1 MRNLRFYLYLAIL
14 GLIPVLFISDCSWVD
29 PLRDLFSP
37 KTEREIYAR
46 DWRRRVGKDNA
57 TYQAWMAEN
66 DRALRQSPVA
76 ELPHRERIRD
86 ISAAELPAG
95 LAQGYRFSLERGR
108 ALEVSCER
116 HNEAQIFGELYRAG
130 RDQQGP
136 YFDLLESWTATN
148 SKLYYEAL
156 ESDEDLV
163 LVVQTAPNKGGHYEL
178 LIKDYGPLQF
188 PVEGHNNSAI
198 QSFWGAPRDGG
209 ARKHEGNDIF
219 APKGTPVVATSAGRV
234 SRVESTSRG
243 GKVVWLEDDFRQLRL
258 YYAHLDEQWVRPN
271 QRVERGEALGTVGNT
286 GNAERTPPHLHFG
299 IYPIGEGAVDP
310 LPFYQLATAAVPSLG
325 VDANR
330 IGQAFQLDSRRTH
343 SLRSAPSREAAQ
355 IRQLQGGESVWI
367 LGASNGLYRI
377 RTESGET
384 GYFAP

>member
-1 MRNLRFYLYLAIL
+1 M
-14 GLIPVLFISDCSWVD
+14 LFISDCSWVD

-66 DRALRQSPVA
+66 DRALRQSPA
-76 ELPHRERIRD
+76 ANLPHRERIRD

-95 LAQGYRFSLERGR
+95 LAQGYRFTLERGR
-108 ALEVSCER
+108 GLIVGCNRLNDAKV
-116 HNEAQIFGELYRAG
+116 FGELYRMG
-130 RDQQGP
+130 RDSKGQF
-136 YFDLLESWTATN
+136 FDLVASWSEMSYSIA
-148 SKLYYEAL
+148 YDAL
-156 ESDEDLV
+156 ENAEQLV
-163 LVVQTAPNKGGHYEL
+163 LVIQTAPNKGGKYEISINERPSL
-178 LIKDYGPLQF
+178 WF
-188 PVEGHNNSAI
+188 PVEGVDNSAI
-198 QSFWGAPRDGG
+198 QSFWGAPREGG
-209 ARKHEGNDIF
+209 ARRHEGNDIF
-219 APKGTPVVATSAGRV
+219 APRGTPVLATSAGRI

-243 GKVVWLEDDFRQLRL
+243 GKVVWLEDDYHQLRL

-271 QRVERGEALGTVGNT
+271 QRVELGEALGTVGNT

-299 IYPIGEGAVDP
+299 IYPMGEGAVDP
-310 LPFYQLATAAVPSLG
+310 LPYYQLAQEEAPALG

-330 IGQAFQLDSRRTH
+330 LGQTLQLDSRRTH
-343 SLRSAPSREAAQ
+343 YLRAAPRREADQ

-367 LGASNGLYRI
+367 LGASNGFYRI